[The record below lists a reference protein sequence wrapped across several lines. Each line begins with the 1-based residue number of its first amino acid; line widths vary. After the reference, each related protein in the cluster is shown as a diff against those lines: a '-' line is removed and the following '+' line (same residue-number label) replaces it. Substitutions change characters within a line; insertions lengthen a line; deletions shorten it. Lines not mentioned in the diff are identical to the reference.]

1 MYGTA
6 EIKKID
12 TKSIPFDFSLF
23 QKMVDPTFLETLK
36 IEIDDFMSTLLG
48 EHSEGKHLLLFYS
61 SRNPPA
67 NLILFPGNSSTL
79 QNKLQIKAIANIK
92 TPDPSIDIALSLEY
106 YSPSEL
112 GLRSVDHIRFLN
124 FLYILNGKNVKGQ
137 CLHTKRFFI
146 IIATLGKS

>member
-1 MYGTA
+1 MFGTA

-23 QKMVDPTFLETLK
+23 QKMVEPTFLETLK
-36 IEIDDFMSTLLG
+36 IEIDDFMSNLIQ
-48 EHSEGKHLLLFYS
+48 HSEGNTLFFFS
-61 SRNPPA
+61 ILPVIHKA
-67 NLILFPGNSSTL
+67 NLIHFKGNSSTL

-112 GLRSVDHIRFLN
+112 GLRSVDHIRF
-124 FLYILNGKNVKGQ
+124 FLIFL
-137 CLHTKRFFI
+137 F
-146 IIATLGKS
+146 